1 MKLRVFDSPCRNCL
15 FSPDKIVSDEQKEE
29 ILKNC
34 LEKDLFFVCHKASE
48 RDYKEMTCCKSFF
61 DRFQQAILP
70 LRFAVMVGNV
80 DWISQPDPASMWKI
94 QPQERGGSYRF
105 TGQCYTT
112 KTVKEELS
120 DPEIEAILDQLRQR
134 VAEKNG
140 ADYLQVFIHSESQRK
155 IYVIDNLSEEMLTG
169 DGYTEEQ
176 KRNYNYFTILFAEEY

>member
-1 MKLRVFDSPCRNCL
+1 
-15 FSPDKIVSDEQKEE
+15 
-29 ILKNC
+29 
-34 LEKDLFFVCHKASE
+34 
-48 RDYKEMTCCKSFF
+48 MTCCKSFF

-105 TGQCYTT
+105 RFNATPP
-112 KTVKEELS
+112 KRSKKNFS
-120 DPEIEAILDQLRQR
+120 DPEIEAILDQIRQR

-155 IYVIDNLSEEMLTG
+155 IYVIDNLSRRNA
-169 DGYTEEQ
+169 DG
-176 KRNYNYFTILFAEEY
+176 